1 LKPKYTLRQIYGDNA
16 VYTPRTPYSDNPWM
30 MDDPHKLDALTSRE
44 VAIADIPV
52 LVHRATQTEK
62 AQELHQLAGLP
73 WIEQPYSYETQEEYL
88 AQIQAWC
95 KEGKAIVCQYIHDLE
110 HMDRQC
116 YWMDAEKF
124 NELNTKA
131 YIDHLIDS
139 KYVPSRLNVETY
151 RLSDAIKNWQPP
163 VVLKP
168 GDDSPTSG
176 GYGVTICHNKEELTE
191 GLRQFRMTGTESII
205 IEELLQ
211 TKDNYSCQFVYSEE
225 LGIQYLGASQQITDD
240 NGIYEGNIIVDKV
253 PEKVIE
259 VGKHI
264 MERGVEEGFVGVAG
278 FDLIVTEAGDVQAI
292 DLNFRQNGSTSML
305 MFHDALGK
313 PINKFSSYSAQS
325 PQQNNYFYQTIKKYI
340 KQGMLFPLSFYDG
353 DYFEESVPSRF
364 VGVWYAD
371 TLEEI
376 EKREKELLPE
386 EKNGL

>member
-1 LKPKYTLRQIYGDNA
+1 MKPKYTLRQIYGDNA

-95 KEGKAIVCQYIHDLE
+95 KEGKTIVCQYIHDLE

-151 RLSDAIKNWQPP
+151 RLSDAIKI
-163 VVLKP
+163 
-168 GDDSPTSG
+168 GS
-176 GYGVTICHNKEELTE
+176 
-191 GLRQFRMTGTESII
+191 
-205 IEELLQ
+205 LL
-211 TKDNYSCQFVYSEE
+211 
-225 LGIQYLGASQQITDD
+225 
-240 NGIYEGNIIVDKV
+240 
-253 PEKVIE
+253 
-259 VGKHI
+259 
-264 MERGVEEGFVGVAG
+264 
-278 FDLIVTEAGDVQAI
+278 
-292 DLNFRQNGSTSML
+292 
-305 MFHDALGK
+305 
-313 PINKFSSYSAQS
+313 
-325 PQQNNYFYQTIKKYI
+325 
-340 KQGMLFPLSFYDG
+340 
-353 DYFEESVPSRF
+353 
-364 VGVWYAD
+364 
-371 TLEEI
+371 
-376 EKREKELLPE
+376 
-386 EKNGL
+386 